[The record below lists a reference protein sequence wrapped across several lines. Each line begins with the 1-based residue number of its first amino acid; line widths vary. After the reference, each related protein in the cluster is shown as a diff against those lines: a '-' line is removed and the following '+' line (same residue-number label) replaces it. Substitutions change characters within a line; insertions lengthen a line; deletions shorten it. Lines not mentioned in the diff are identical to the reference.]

1 MTLPRLEAVMR
12 RWQRIPSPGVSA
24 ACLARAWGME
34 QPGKAPAAKAESDF
48 DDLMSSF
55 GGASKE
61 APAWL
66 KEERAKRT

>member
-12 RWQRIPSPGVSA
+12 RWQRIPPPGVSS

-34 QPGKAPAAKAESDF
+34 QPKAARDKGDF
-48 DDLMSSF
+48 DELMSSF

-61 APAWL
+61 VPAWL
-66 KEERAKRT
+66 KEEARKTT